1 MEHDTQP
8 GKEDERMSNQFTT
21 RRLLAE
27 DIETT
32 KPHIESVP
40 VSDKSISHDI
50 LERLHTRNS
59 LQVPTK
65 RPEFYRTEETPVK
78 SRGINTCARINALLH
93 SSSVVLVTHMNGG
106 QQIVKEVQSHGAD
119 WKKVT
124 LLCEDGIER
133 VIYSPW
139 FTPLGELFLG
149 LP

>member
-1 MEHDTQP
+1 M
-8 GKEDERMSNQFTT
+8 DEEITERVGIPEVVPEERKQSIRKALFSYKPT
-21 RRLLAE
+21 
-27 DIETT
+27 ETILPT
-32 KPHIESVP
+32 VPKHPELSQKPTA
-40 VSDKSISHDI
+40 KA
-50 LERLHTRNS
+50 
-59 LQVPTK
+59 
-65 RPEFYRTEETPVK
+65 
-78 SRGINTCARINALLH
+78 RGVNTCARINALLH

-106 QQIVKEVQSHGAD
+106 QQIVKEVQSHNAD

>member
-1 MEHDTQP
+1 
-8 GKEDERMSNQFTT
+8 MSNQLTT
-21 RRLLAE
+21 RRLIAE

-32 KPHIESVP
+32 EPQIESVP
-40 VSDKSISHDI
+40 LSEKSIPRDI
-50 LERLHTRNS
+50 LEKLHTRNA
-59 LQVPTK
+59 LQVPPK
-65 RPEFYRTEETPVK
+65 RPEFYHTEKTPVK

-106 QQIVKEVQSHGAD
+106 QQIVKEVQPHNSD

-139 FTPLGELFLG
+139 FTPLGEVYLG